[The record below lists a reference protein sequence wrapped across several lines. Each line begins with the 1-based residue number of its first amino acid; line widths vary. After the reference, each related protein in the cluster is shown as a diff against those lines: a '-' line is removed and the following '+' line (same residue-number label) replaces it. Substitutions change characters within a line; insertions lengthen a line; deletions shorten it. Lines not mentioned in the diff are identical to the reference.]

1 MSSVRKFMFDT
12 DFDAPS
18 VNGPAGGEARSAARP
33 AAKAKPTAKEPPAPV
48 EPAPPPP
55 PPAPTFSEAELKA
68 ATDKARAEGQ
78 KAGETKGR
86 NAAMAEIEQRVAI
99 TLQGI
104 ADDVV
109 QLQSQ
114 FAADRQAILGDA
126 SLLALAILK
135 KMLPELSRRGGLA
148 EVEAQ
153 LARCLLEQRREPR
166 LVARVSPE
174 FAPLLEP
181 RIAAL
186 SATAG
191 FEGRLQVTADDR
203 LGPTDCAVEWADG
216 GMERHAEEIW
226 AEVSGALERCLVL
239 QGIEMPADL
248 PVTPVAKTAEAAT
261 ENKPAENDA
270 KVTEDNVAESPA
282 KHSTAPDDRWADI
295 GAAEDARSE

>member
-33 AAKAKPTAKEPPAPV
+33 AAKPKPTAKEPPAPV
-48 EPAPPPP
+48 EPPPPPP

-68 ATDKARAEGQ
+68 ATDKAKADGQ

-109 QLQSQ
+109 RLQSQ

-126 SLLALAILK
+126 SLLAMAILK

-153 LARCLLEQRREPR
+153 LGRCLLEQRREPR
-166 LVARVSPE
+166 LVARVAPE
-174 FAPLLEP
+174 IASQLEP

-186 SATAG
+186 SAEAG

-226 AEVSGALERCLVL
+226 REVSGALERCLVL
-239 QGIEMPADL
+239 QGIDMPADL
-248 PVTPVAKTAEAAT
+248 PVAPSTEAVLKDDVKAT
-261 ENKPAENDA
+261 D
-270 KVTEDNVAESPA
+270 DNAAESPA
-282 KHSTAPDDRWADI
+282 KNSTAPDDRWADI